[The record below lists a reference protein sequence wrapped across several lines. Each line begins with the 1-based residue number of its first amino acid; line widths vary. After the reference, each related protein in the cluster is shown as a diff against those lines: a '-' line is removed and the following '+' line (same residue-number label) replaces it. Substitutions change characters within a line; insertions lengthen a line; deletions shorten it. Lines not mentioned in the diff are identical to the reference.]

1 MEFDTSKASSARVYD
16 YLIGGTHNFE
26 ADQIVAR
33 QIAVS
38 MPHMAQAARLNRL
51 FLGYA
56 ARQLAEAEFTCYID
70 LSTGLPTEGA
80 LHEFVPS
87 SARILYNDIDP
98 EAVAYGRQ
106 IVDDWANIRYI
117 QADIRDTD
125 SVLDAAADFFGPE
138 RRVGLCL
145 LLTAHFLDD
154 DSLRHIFERLYAW
167 AAPGSQIALSS
178 VDYQSED
185 EGAKKASQTY
195 RQQTG
200 LQGFARSAEQ
210 MLQLVG
216 PWQPY
221 RDGLQPLENHAEAN
235 LGATVTLERRRG
247 KLGYGGILI
256 HP

>member
-1 MEFDTSKASSARVYD
+1 MEFDTGRASSARIYD

-26 ADQIVAR
+26 ADRIVAR
-33 QIAVS
+33 QIAAS

-56 ARQLAEAEFTCYID
+56 ARQLGEAAFTCYID
-70 LSTGLPTEGA
+70 LATGLPTEGA
-80 LHEFVPS
+80 LHEFVPRT
-87 SARILYNDIDP
+87 ARILYNDIDP

-106 IVDDWANIRYI
+106 IVDGWTNIRYI

-125 SVLDAAADFFGPE
+125 SVLAAAADFFGPE
-138 RRVGLCL
+138 RRVGLCML
-145 LLTAHFLDD
+145 STAHFLDD

-167 AAPGSQIALSS
+167 AAPGSQLALSS
-178 VDYQSED
+178 VDYHSED
-185 EGAKKASQTY
+185 EGARQAGQTY

-200 LQGFARSAEQ
+200 LQGYARSAEH

-216 PWQPY
+216 AWQPY
-221 RDGLQPLENHAEAN
+221 QEGLQPLEKYAEATI
-235 LGATVTLERRRG
+235 GTTVTLETRRG